1 MPRISLVVLRCSS
14 VEKALAFYRAL
25 GLEFVEE
32 RHGRGPVH
40 YASTVGDT
48 VLEIYPAASPV
59 SVRHERVGF
68 RVENLE
74 SVLAAV
80 EQSGG
85 SVESSSLHE
94 GIRRAVIIDPDGI
107 VRHAT
112 INHLPVG
119 RSAREA
125 LRVLTGFQFV
135 REHGDQVCPADWEEG
150 QETMAANPQ
159 GMRDFLKKR

>member
-1 MPRISLVVLRCSS
+1 MRCCTLGRDKRRPRRPVDGSVHIELEGRAMPRISLVVLRCSS
-14 VEKALAFYRAL
+14 VEKALAFYLAL

-32 RHGRGPVH
+32 RHGSGPVH
-40 YASTVGDT
+40 YASEVGDT
-48 VLEIYPAASPV
+48 VLEIYPAAALV

-94 GIRRAVIIDPDGI
+94 NVRRAVVVDPDGRK
-107 VRHAT
+107 VE
-112 INHLPVG
+112 LFE
-119 RSAREA
+119 S
-125 LRVLTGFQFV
+125 
-135 REHGDQVCPADWEEG
+135 
-150 QETMAANPQ
+150 
-159 GMRDFLKKR
+159 